1 MENGRGNMQIQYNSN
16 TDLLYLRLDSRKQQV
31 VNKRISDDIVL
42 DIGDDNRIVGI
53 EILDASK
60 HLNLDELLPV
70 KHEVTS
76 EAAK

>member
-1 MENGRGNMQIQYNSN
+1 MQIQYNSN

-31 VNKRISDDIVL
+31 VNKRISDDIFL